1 MFSNPETR
9 RATRLGLVLV
19 GLTLCCC
26 LVTVVGWVRGTF
38 DAFMGGDLDQVA
50 RSEVSAP
57 VDGAI
62 TLDITHGVG
71 NVTVRG
77 DEESEVRVEVV
88 ARGATLEVSQ
98 AVTATLTAEGQEL
111 TFTLQ
116 GVDED
121 EVQVDLVIHTPPETA
136 LLLATRVGAV
146 EVVGLRGA
154 LEIEHASGRVVVQ
167 DHAADERFI
176 VRGGSTNVSV
186 SLESVEPGTSIALS
200 NRVGGV
206 DIRLPDSIGFR
217 LDASS
222 DAGRVEVGGFTL
234 NTRTDEQDGSANA
247 VTGAADPADGRT
259 LTLETGVGD
268 IFLDAR

>member
-1 MFSNPETR
+1 MFSNPQTR

-26 LVTVVGWVRGTF
+26 LVTVGGWVLGGF
-38 DAFMGGDLDQVA
+38 DALRGGNLDQVA
-50 RSEVSAP
+50 RSGVSAP

-62 TLDITHGVG
+62 TLEVTHGVG

-77 DEESEVRVEVV
+77 DGENEVRVEVV
-88 ARGATLEVSQ
+88 ARGATLEVAQ
-98 AVTATLTAEGQEL
+98 AVTATLAAEGQEL
-111 TFTLQ
+111 TLTLQ

-200 NRVGGV
+200 SRVGGV
-206 DIRLPDSIGFR
+206 DIRLPDSIGFQ

-222 DAGRVEVGGFTL
+222 DAGRVEAGGFTF
-234 NTRTDEQDGSANA
+234 NNRTDEQDGPANA
-247 VTGAADPADGRT
+247 VKGVADPADGRT
-259 LTLETGVGD
+259 VTLEAGVGD
-268 IFLDAR
+268 IFLGAR